1 MFDVNFGDESG
12 GLASFRLSL
21 LLSKRYTNS
30 LKVASVI
37 ASTFP
42 VEMPRHL
49 P

>member
-1 MFDVNFGDESG
+1 MVGVNFGDESG
-12 GLASFRLSL
+12 SLTSFRLSL

-30 LKVASVI
+30 LKAASAN